1 MYTHFL
7 NKNPTQFWK
16 SWNAKFRR
24 NISNISKS
32 VAFDNCQD
40 DMDIANK
47 FLSHF
52 SEIYRSN
59 SINHNFR

>member
-1 MYTHFL
+1 M
-7 NKNPTQFWK
+7 
-16 SWNAKFRR
+16 S
-24 NISNISKS
+24 SSS

-40 DMDIANK
+40 DMDIVNK

-59 SINHNFR
+59 NINHNGISDDLRGKTAAAAAWHCYDD